1 MDKTGISIGLLTYM
15 SEGNDNPDSMFFS
28 RKIHHPST
36 ASGVTIGRG
45 YDMKHRTKQSIIHDL
60 ISAGVSPRQAEDISN
75 AAHLSGAK
83 AEGFVE
89 KNRDLIG
96 EISIKQQ
103 VSLFNNTYKLY
114 ISRAEARYKAK
125 TAMITGACSW
135 RNLNP
140 IIRDVLIDIVY
151 QGMEGT
157 QIMTVSSSNNIDD
170 LIYFLK
176 NTPVYLQ
183 FERGR
188 NRIGYLTSHR

>member
-1 MDKTGISIGLLTYM
+1 MDKTDISVGLLTYL

-28 RKIHHPST
+28 RKIHHPSI

-45 YDMKHRTKQSIIHDL
+45 YDMKHRTKESIIHDL
-60 ISAGVSPRQAEDISN
+60 ISAGISPRQAEDISN

-83 AEGFVE
+83 AKGFVN

-125 TAMITGACSW
+125 TAMIVGACSW

-157 QIMTVSSSNNIDD
+157 QIMTVASSNNIDD